1 MWITVRPGSTG
12 ENGPECCC
20 GLWLSTPVR
29 AIQRTPLWRGEQ
41 WSGTCRARDSEL
53 PALHLSR
60 TRQNQVCRII
70 NRGFRTQVWTAIDFP
85 GSELLGQTELGA
97 VLLAMFGADERHL
110 DASGEV
116 TTRRQEISTVWRPLT
131 LAYG

>member
-1 MWITVRPGSTG
+1 M
-12 ENGPECCC
+12 
-20 GLWLSTPVR
+20 
-29 AIQRTPLWRGEQ
+29 
-41 WSGTCRARDSEL
+41 
-53 PALHLSR
+53 
-60 TRQNQVCRII
+60 
-70 NRGFRTQVWTAIDFP
+70 DFP

>member
-1 MWITVRPGSTG
+1 MRG
-12 ENGPECCC
+12 
-20 GLWLSTPVR
+20 
-29 AIQRTPLWRGEQ
+29 IQRIPLWRGEQ